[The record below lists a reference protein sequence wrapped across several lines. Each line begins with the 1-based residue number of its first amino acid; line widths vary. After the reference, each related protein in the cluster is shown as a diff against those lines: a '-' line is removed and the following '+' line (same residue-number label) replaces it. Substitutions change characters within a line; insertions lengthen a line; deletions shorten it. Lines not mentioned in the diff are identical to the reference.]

1 MPTIDPANI
10 PTFAETAGSESESG
24 SELEL
29 TVLMPCLNESATV
42 GTCVRKA
49 MEAMRRNGIHGEVV
63 VADNGSTDGSQQIAA
78 DEGARI
84 VAIEERGYGSALRG
98 GIAAARGQFVLMGD
112 ADDSYDFAQA
122 PQFVEKL
129 REGF

>member
-10 PTFAETAGSESESG
+10 PTFAKTAGSESESG

-78 DEGARI
+78 DEGARSPAGFETCRNGI
-84 VAIEERGYGSALRG
+84 VRGLPELFLVGERRHKGL
-98 GIAAARGQFVLMGD
+98 Q
-112 ADDSYDFAQA
+112 
-122 PQFVEKL
+122 
-129 REGF
+129 